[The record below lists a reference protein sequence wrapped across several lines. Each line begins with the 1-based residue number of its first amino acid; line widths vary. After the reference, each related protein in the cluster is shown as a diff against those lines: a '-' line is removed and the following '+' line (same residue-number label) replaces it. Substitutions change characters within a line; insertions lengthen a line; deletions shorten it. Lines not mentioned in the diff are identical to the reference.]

1 MLATVFLWHCW
12 RCKVTRE
19 ADLVAGVIG
28 GLGPEATLDF
38 FAKVLAHSHA
48 KSDQDHIHLIIENN
62 PKTPNR
68 NDAIAGKGPSPVP
81 ALVGM
86 ARALERAGADFVVMA
101 CNTAHAFESDIR
113 AALTKPFVS
122 LIEEVVAEVLHLYPG
137 ARRVGVLATQGS
149 RDANIF
155 GPAFARIGIEVMQ
168 LDPPQQADFMALL
181 YRIKAGDRGTEVRS
195 AMRALGEQLAAGG
208 ADVLVAGCTEVPL
221 VLAPGENTKPL
232 IDTTDLLARQTVRY
246 ARRQIPLPE

>member
-1 MLATVFLWHCW
+1 MPG
-12 RCKVTRE
+12 E

-38 FAKVLAHSHA
+38 LAKVLAHSHA
-48 KSDQDHIHLIIENN
+48 RTDQDHIHLIIENN

-68 NDAIAGKGPSPVP
+68 NEAIAGTGPSPVP
-81 ALVGM
+81 ALVEM

-101 CNTAHAFESDIR
+101 CNTAHAFEIDIR
-113 AALTKPFVS
+113 EALTKPFVS
-122 LIEEVVAEVLHLYPG
+122 LIDEVVTEAKRLHPG
-137 ARRVGVLATQGS
+137 ARRVGVMATQGS

-155 GPAFARIGIEVMQ
+155 GPAFARKGIDVVQ
-168 LDPPQQADFMALL
+168 LDAPQQAQFMTLL
-181 YRIKAGDRGTEVRS
+181 YRIKSGERGPELRA
-195 AMRALGEQLAAGG
+195 AMRGLGEQLSAMG

-221 VLAPGENTKPL
+221 VMGPGENTRPL
-232 IDTTDLLARQTVRY
+232 IDSTDVLAPQTVRY